1 MTATAMQISSEVDVG
16 WEVLHRVTR
25 ALSLELSDGG
35 DWLATTSL
43 SRPVET
49 LTSDALMILQRF
61 AGGATP
67 RDVLG
72 ALRREWSVEPAE
84 FGAIVD
90 MLRYKGLLRA
100 DLPADVPDGTD
111 LEPSG
116 LRGPEGGIPF
126 SASSSLPTHHALL
139 TDVPRVMAYAQ
150 AIARHCRDRVVV
162 EVGCGSGILSILA
175 ARAGARRV
183 IAIEEMEIAD
193 LAAAMFCSNGCADVV
208 ELHRANSRDVELETQ
223 ADVILHEIFG
233 VDPFEENLL
242 PSIVDARRR
251 FLKPGGRLLPHRVEV
266 FCLGVEV
273 AESTGPKGRMLEQ
286 ARQLEGL
293 YGLDFGPYLDV
304 LRQVDESR
312 LPDGRL
318 GLGPGSDEEPFR
330 PRVLTEP
337 CRLLDLDLQ
346 TEDGGV
352 AGALAQLSSARLKV
366 RESGRLNGLNLYF
379 EAHLDDTTVLS
390 TSPFAP
396 LTTWGRH
403 VRGVRQTLPVR
414 AEQTV
419 DLRCRLHSP
428 RGKQQLQVDLAP

>member
-1 MTATAMQISSEVDVG
+1 MSISATQTAPLVG
-16 WEVLHRVTR
+16 THWDVLHRVTR
-25 ALSLELSDGG
+25 ALSLEMSERG

-67 RDVLG
+67 EDVLQ
-72 ALRREWSVEPAE
+72 ALGREWTIGRAE
-84 FGAIVD
+84 FAAAVAS
-90 MLRYKGLLRA
+90 LCRRGLLRVGA
-100 DLPADVPDGTD
+100 PDGPD
-111 LEPSG
+111 GPRHPG
-116 LRGPEGGIPF
+116 LSAVESMSF
-126 SASSSLPTHHALL
+126 SASASLPTHHALL

-150 AIARHCRDRVVV
+150 AIGRHCRDRVVV
-162 EVGCGSGILSILA
+162 EVGCGSGILSIFA
-175 ARAGARRV
+175 AQAGARRV

-193 LAAAMFCSNGCADVV
+193 LAAAMFDANRCGDVV
-208 ELHRANSRDVELETQ
+208 ELRRANSRDVELDVR
-223 ADVILHEIFG
+223 ADVIVHEIFG

-273 AESTGPKGRMLEQ
+273 PEPMGAQRRMLEQ

-293 YGLDFGPYLDV
+293 YGLDFGPYLEV
-304 LRQVDESR
+304 LNQM
-312 LPDGRL
+312 DGNRWS
-318 GLGPGSDEEPFR
+318 GQRPTMHDDEPFR

-337 CRLLDLDLQ
+337 CRLMDLDLQ
-346 TEDGGV
+346 AEDGGV
-352 AGALAQLSSARLKV
+352 AEALAQMASAHLKV
-366 RESGRLNGLNLYF
+366 RERGCLNGLNLYF
-379 EAHLDDTTVLS
+379 EAHLDESTRLS

-403 VRGVRQTLPVR
+403 VRGVHRPLGVEPGQRVNLHG
-414 AEQTV
+414 
-419 DLRCRLHSP
+419 RLHSP
-428 RGKQQLQVDLAP
+428 KGKQQLHVDLAP